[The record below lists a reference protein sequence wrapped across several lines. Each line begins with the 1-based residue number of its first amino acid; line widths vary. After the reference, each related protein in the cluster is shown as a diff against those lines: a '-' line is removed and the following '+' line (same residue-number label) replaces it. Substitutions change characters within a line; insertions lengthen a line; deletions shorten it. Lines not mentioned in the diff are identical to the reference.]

1 MSKNKTTKSIS
12 LESTKNKTNKVL
24 TSPQKKNLEKKLKR
38 REFIGKLEKLG
49 ATRTSG
55 YVGGKKNKSKKRK
68 NKTRKK
74 YKQKGGMP
82 LVFHNL
88 FDGIGFI
95 GSSLVN
101 TLNGVPHSANP
112 LPFLGQFAV

>member
-1 MSKNKTTKSIS
+1 MSKSVENKSNS

-24 TSPQKKNLEKKLKR
+24 TSPQKNSLTKRLKKQ
-38 REFIGKLEKLG
+38 EFIRKLEKHG
-49 ATRTSG
+49 AYRKK
-55 YVGGKKNKSKKRK
+55 VLIGGKKNKSKKRK

>member
-1 MSKNKTTKSIS
+1 MSKTLQKKSNS
-12 LESTKNKTNKVL
+12 LESTKNKTIKVL
-24 TSPQKKNLEKKLKR
+24 TSPQKKYLKKELARRKFIGDLEKRGAIR
-38 REFIGKLEKLG
+38 R
-49 ATRTSG
+49 SG

-88 FDGIGFI
+88 FDGIGYI

-101 TLNGVPHSANP
+101 TLNGVPHSTVP